1 MEACSPAASTSDTLT
16 AESMTFEH
24 AAAVASKRRWRIALL
39 LGLGVV
45 VTYFDRINLSVSLQ
59 ALQASFGISLVA
71 FAYLSSAFSWTYG
84 AMQVPAGLLLD
95 RLGIKRV
102 GRAGTFLWSCA
113 TFAAALSTGFYS
125 LFAARMVLG
134 IAESPVFPANA
145 KAIGDWFP
153 RHERSFSMAVTDGAA
168 KLASAIGVPLIG
180 LILIRFG
187 WRWSF
192 AFTGFVS
199 LAYFLLF
206 VLIYKSPNEDRK
218 LSRAELDHITR
229 QDEVPGERRSMPHGK
244 FSFVELMQQRKVWGL
259 ALGWGAYNYSFY
271 LLLTWLPTYLLTL
284 NLDLRHSVVYTSI
297 PWLFATAADLFVG
310 GWLVDALIQRG
321 WNANRVRLVAMV
333 GGMAFGLAIWG
344 ARGVHTPA
352 VALFWIS
359 IALCGLSVA
368 APVAWT
374 VPSLIAPPENV
385 GAVGA
390 IANFCSQVAG
400 ISAPIVT
407 GYIVALTH
415 SFSSAFGVATA
426 VLLIGIAGYGLLLR
440 EISPIA
446 PRRASVG

>member
-1 MEACSPAASTSDTLT
+1 MTS
-16 AESMTFEH
+16 EH
-24 AAAVASKRRWRIALL
+24 AAAVTSKRRWRIALL
-39 LGLGVV
+39 LGLGVI

-95 RLGIKRV
+95 RFGIKKV

-113 TFAAALSTGFYS
+113 TFAAALSTGFTS

-134 IAESPVFPANA
+134 VAESPVFPANA

-153 RHERSFSMAVTDGAA
+153 PHERSFSMALTDSAA
-168 KLASAIGVPLIG
+168 KFASAIGVPLIG
-180 LILIRFG
+180 LVLIRFG

-206 VLIYKSPNEDRK
+206 FLIYKSPAEDNK
-218 LSRAELDHITR
+218 LSREELEHITEPNQAR
-229 QDEVPGERRSMPHGK
+229 NESDQAPQDK
-244 FSFVELMQQRKVWGL
+244 FEFFELIQRRKVWGL

-297 PWLFATAADLFVG
+297 PWLFATLADLFVG

-321 WNANRVRLVAMV
+321 WNANRVRLTAMV
-333 GGMAFGLAIWG
+333 VGMAFGLAIWG

-352 VALFWIS
+352 AALFWIS
-359 IALCGLSVA
+359 VALCGLSVA

-374 VPSLIAPPENV
+374 VPSLIVPPENV

-400 ISAPIVT
+400 VLAPIVT
-407 GYIVALTH
+407 GYIVAVTH

-426 VLLIGIAGYGLLLR
+426 VLLVGIVGYGLLLR
-440 EISPIA
+440 EISPISRGPA
-446 PRRASVG
+446 TSAAQL